1 MMSGIS
7 TSGYILSNGSL
18 GLLISGGVFVLL
30 GYGNMEYYH
39 IYVRSLQFLLIMPGI
54 PIVLQANVI
63 SYFTIIKS
71 VAEYDIMSYFNIWK
85 LPGFN

>member
-1 MMSGIS
+1 M
-7 TSGYILSNGSL
+7 SNGSL
-18 GLLISGGVFVLL
+18 WLLVSGGIVVLL
-30 GYGNMEYYH
+30 GYGSMEYYY
-39 IYVRSLQFLLIMPGI
+39 IYVRSLQFLLLMPGI

-71 VAEYDIMSYFNIWK
+71 VADYDILSYFNLWN